1 MSHFSVRKLSLWGLI
16 LACSSCSLDHGRSV
30 ATLEYLS
37 VEELRNTGI
46 YQIYFHS
53 SEPVLELFKSRIGE
67 GLVCSLDDDLDFAQA
82 HHIKLSGFG
91 LVELVKDKE
100 QSSYRAN
107 MIFTDSEEG
116 KGRES
121 YLEGDTL
128 KPLLLKRDY
137 ISCVFRVHTTRYKT
151 YFSTVM
157 HVPTADLLK
166 AINKK

>member
-1 MSHFSVRKLSLWGLI
+1 MHKFLLLI
-16 LACSSCSLDHGRSV
+16 FMLMCASCSLNHGKPI

-37 VEELRNTGI
+37 VDELRKTGI
-46 YQIYFHS
+46 YQVYFDS
-53 SEPVLELFKSRIGE
+53 DVAILDLFKSRIGE
-67 GLVCSLDDDLDFAQA
+67 GLVCSLEDDLDFSQA

-91 LVELVKDKE
+91 LVELVKDKG
-100 QSSYRAN
+100 QANYRAN

-116 KGRES
+116 KGGEI

-137 ISCVFRVHTTRYKT
+137 ISCVFRVHTTPYKT
-151 YFSTVM
+151 YFSKIM